1 MGIGMN
7 QIIVD
12 VRSEEIWIALL
23 EDKELAEFYVE
34 RKGRE
39 RVVGNIYKGKV
50 SNVVPGMQAAFIDI
64 GLEKNAFL
72 YVNDILVDKSD
83 FEFDGV
89 KYNIDDGLRNLTIRD
104 ILQEGQEITVQVV
117 KEPIGTKGARVTTH
131 ITLPG
136 RTFVLMP
143 TVNYIGVSRRI
154 ETEEERARL
163 RAIAEKVKHKD
174 MGLIVR
180 TAAEGKEYQDFVG
193 EMDFLIRLWTKVKR
207 TEKIVSAPRLIY
219 KDENLI
225 YRTVRDMFT
234 MDIDRFIINDKEQY
248 HKVVEMVDLLSPKLK
263 SRVQLFDK
271 DTDVS
276 DYFHLE
282 AKIEKA
288 LCRKV
293 WLKSGGYLVIDHTE
307 ALTSIDVNTGRYVGG
322 NGLQDTVLHT
332 NLEAAKEIA
341 RQVRLRDIGGIIIID
356 FIDMDE
362 ETHKEKVLDCLKQS
376 LKKDRTKTNVLGMTS
391 LGLVEMTRKKVKQ
404 RISSILQKPCPYCQ
418 GTGRVYSE
426 ETTAAKVR
434 REIEKTLVHTE
445 SYGILVEVHPG
456 VAEKLR
462 GSSENSLEDYEIK
475 LRRKITIRECEHF
488 HIEQFRI
495 KLVGRQDN
503 IDEML
508 TKKATFSSELV

>member
-1 MGIGMN
+1 MN

-12 VRSEEIWIALL
+12 VGSEEIWIALL

-39 RVVGNIYKGKV
+39 RTVGNIYKGKV

-83 FEFDGV
+83 FEFDEL
-89 KYNIDDGLRNLTIRD
+89 KYNFDDSLRNITIRD

-136 RTFVLMP
+136 RICVLMP

-154 ETEEERARL
+154 ETEKERARL
-163 RAIAEKVKHKD
+163 RAVAEKVKPRD
-174 MGLIVR
+174 MGLIIR
-180 TAAEGKEYQDFVG
+180 TAAEGKEYQDFV
-193 EMDFLIRLWTKVKR
+193 EEIDFLIRLWNKIKR
-207 TEKIVSAPRLIY
+207 KDKIVSAPRLIY

-234 MDIDRFIINDKEQY
+234 TDIDRFIINDKEQY
-248 HKVVEMVDLLSPKLK
+248 HKVIEMLDLLSPKLK
-263 SRVQLFDK
+263 SRVQLYDK
-271 DTDVS
+271 DTDIS
-276 DYFHLE
+276 DYFQLE
-282 AKIEKA
+282 TKIEKA

-293 WLKSGGYLVIDHTE
+293 WLKSGGYLVFDHTE
-307 ALTSIDVNTGRYVGG
+307 AFTSIDVNTGRYVGG

-341 RQVRLRDIGGIIIID
+341 RQLRLRDIGGIIIID
-356 FIDMDE
+356 FIDME
-362 ETHKEKVLDCLKQS
+362 EESHKQMVLDCLKQA
-376 LKKDRTKTNVLGMTS
+376 LKKDRTKTNVLGMTN

-418 GTGRVYSE
+418 GTGRVFSE

-434 REIEKTLVHTE
+434 RELEKTLVHTE
-445 SYGILVEVHPG
+445 SFGILVEVYPG

-462 GSSENSLEDYEIK
+462 CCSENSLGDYEHK
-475 LRRKITIRECEHF
+475 FGRKIYVRECGHF

-495 KLVGRQDN
+495 KPVGRQDS

-508 TKKATFSSELV
+508 TKNATFS

>member
-1 MGIGMN
+1 MEIGMK

-23 EDKELAEFYVE
+23 EEKELAEFYIE

-39 RVVGNIYKGKV
+39 RIVGNIYKGKV

-83 FEFDGV
+83 FEFDEV
-89 KYNIDDGLRNLTIRD
+89 NPNLDDSLQNLKIRD

-136 RTFVLMP
+136 RTCVLMP

-154 ETEEERARL
+154 ENEEERTRL

-174 MGLIVR
+174 MGLIIR
-180 TAAEGKEYQDFVG
+180 TAAEGNEYEDFVG
-193 EMDFLIRLWTKVKR
+193 EMDFLIRLWNEIRRK
-207 TEKIVSAPRLIY
+207 EEIVSAPKLIY

-234 MDIDRFIINDKEQY
+234 IDIDQFIINDKDQY
-248 HKVVEMVDLLSPKLK
+248 QKVVEMVELLSPQLK

-271 DTDVS
+271 DTDIF
-276 DYFHLE
+276 DYFGLG

-332 NLEAAKEIA
+332 NLEAAQEIA
-341 RQVRLRDIGGIIIID
+341 RQIRLRDIGGIIIID

-362 ETHKEKVLDCLKQS
+362 EGHKEMVLNCLKQS

-404 RISSILQKPCPYCQ
+404 RISSILQKPCPYCK

-445 SYGILVEVHPG
+445 SYGILIELHPE

-462 GSSENSLEDYEIK
+462 DSSENGLENYENK
-475 LRRKITIRECEHF
+475 FRRKIYIRECEHF

-495 KLVGRQDN
+495 KLVGRQDD
-503 IDEML
+503 IDEI
-508 TKKATFSSELV
+508 